1 MYDVPKWRVVKCSE
15 NSLVPL
21 QSQEFLADNKLN
33 VYSEVLQ
40 KGFIRIQLTDSAL
53 SLYSTGYIGLIPLN
67 STTALDVQPKVP
79 IANLERLLSVAE
91 GPALKIVDLY
101 RQYSET
107 DPGLPSLMDVIAQ
120 AFVKA
125 IEFVISE
132 GRLRQYEYHKRTTAF
147 PRGRIH
153 LGDTLRRS
161 QARGRYDTVVASAY
175 EQTVDVPVNRLLK
188 YALWKL
194 ASRYERMPKTRAV
207 RHLLNRIS
215 AAFQAFD
222 GVYLDHRLSFQND
235 RLVRD
240 PELLTPIRDYYQRA
254 VWIAKLI
261 VASSGIKISSSSGNL
276 ILPTILLNLDDVF
289 EAYVRKLL
297 QEAAAGSRQFAAL
310 DGNLNPPRG
319 ASKRLF
325 DQPALLGANAKACPD
340 VLIIDLMDESPR
352 AVIEVKYKGIASM
365 ADRHDVAQTLV
376 YGLTYDCGVGILA
389 HPKIE
394 NGVSGLQLVGRIG
407 SIMLYQYAMDLEQAD
422 WAAMEVAFTKDI
434 FELISAHDTKS
445 REQQKAV

>member
-1 MYDVPKWRVVKCSE
+1 M
-15 NSLVPL
+15 
-21 QSQEFLADNKLN
+21 
-33 VYSEVLQ
+33 
-40 KGFIRIQLTDSAL
+40 
-53 SLYSTGYIGLIPLN
+53 
-67 STTALDVQPKVP
+67 
-79 IANLERLLSVAE
+79 
-91 GPALKIVDLY
+91 DLY

-125 IEFVISE
+125 IELVVRE

-153 LGDTLRRS
+153 LGDTLRKS
-161 QARGRYDTVVASAY
+161 QARGRYDTVISSAF

-207 RHLLNRIS
+207 RRLLNRIS

-222 GVYLDHRLSFQND
+222 GVYLDHRLSFQTD
-235 RLVRD
+235 HLVRD
-240 PELLTPIRDYYQRA
+240 PALLVPIRDYYERA

-261 VASSGIKISSSSGNL
+261 VASAGIKIASSSGNL

-289 EAYVRKLL
+289 ETYVRKVL
-297 QEAAAGSRQFAAL
+297 QESAARSRKFAAL
-310 DGNLNPPRG
+310 DGNLNPPLG

-325 DQPALLGANAKACPD
+325 NQPALLGANAKACPD

-352 AVIEVKYKGIASM
+352 AIVEVKYKSIASM
-365 ADRHDVAQTLV
+365 ADRHDVTQTLV
-376 YGLTYDCGVGILA
+376 YGLTYDCGVGILV
-389 HPKIE
+389 HPKIG
-394 NGVSGLQLVGRIG
+394 NGISGLQLVGRIG
-407 SIMLYQYAMDLEQAD
+407 SIILYQYAMDLEHAD
-422 WAAMEVAFTKDI
+422 WAAMEAAFTKDI
-434 FELISAHDTKS
+434 FELIRAHYIKS
-445 REQQKAV
+445 KEEQKAV